1 MTYYMR
7 NNEVPYEDID
17 DALTDYISSTEYKDL
32 RHRTHMFYLSAC
44 FLILLL
50 GTVLFLDVNGIFEIK
65 EEEKKIK
72 KKHHNPII
80 NIRKIKSNTKY
91 HKKRHKKVTDVLI
104 VAFIAYI
111 LLFFMG
117 YRSLKDR
124 LHSMEKDR
132 VLILKKSSFT
142 RISWS

>member
-17 DALTDYISSTEYKDL
+17 DALRDYISSTEYKDL

-65 EEEKKIK
+65 EEEKKTK

-91 HKKRHKKVTDVLI
+91 HKKRHKKI
-104 VAFIAYI
+104 
-111 LLFFMG
+111 
-117 YRSLKDR
+117 
-124 LHSMEKDR
+124 
-132 VLILKKSSFT
+132 
-142 RISWS
+142 